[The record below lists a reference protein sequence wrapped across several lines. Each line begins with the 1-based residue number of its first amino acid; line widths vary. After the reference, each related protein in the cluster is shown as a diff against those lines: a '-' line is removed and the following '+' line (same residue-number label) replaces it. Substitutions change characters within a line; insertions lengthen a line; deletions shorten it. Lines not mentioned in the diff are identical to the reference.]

1 MKGKILFLVIIQFF
15 YLKAQQIILP
25 VNDNFELKVKVK
37 ISIHPSDSSKFIY
50 EYSIKN
56 MPTSGQPV
64 KYFKI
69 SNERELPWPPIV
81 DTVFSPIN
89 WKGIHNK
96 PSWLSKEISPNV
108 WAYLYPGDSLSGF
121 IFHDRKLPDIGY
133 WYSEGMDTIVFPQVI
148 NMDVEELEDSLQK
161 IYYNKTPFG
170 PGKYGHTVGPGPYPP
185 MKPIWPW
192 GHYPDSAFLHLRDR
206 LEKCK
211 EQGWVTQ
218 HAYDQIW
225 RLIGHALDALER
237 CRLEQSKRTLTRLM
251 ETLER
256 LKGQEKITE
265 EAFYILYYR
274 TKYVRDNLW
283 YKP

>member
-1 MKGKILFLVIIQFF
+1 
-15 YLKAQQIILP
+15 
-25 VNDNFELKVKVK
+25 
-37 ISIHPSDSSKFIY
+37 
-50 EYSIKN
+50 
-56 MPTSGQPV
+56 GQPIN
-64 KYFKI
+64 YFKVAH
-69 SNERELPWPPIV
+69 EPPWAPIV
-81 DTVFSPIN
+81 DTVIPPVN
-89 WKGIHNK
+89 WECIPEK
-96 PSWLSKEISPNV
+96 PCWLSKEISPNV
-108 WAYLYPGDSLSGF
+108 WADLYPGDSLSGF

-170 PGKYGHTVGPGPYPP
+170 PGKYGYTVGPGPYPP

-225 RLIGHALDALER
+225 RLIGHALNHLQQG
-237 CRLEQSKRTLTRLM
+237 RLEQSKRTLTRLM

-283 YKP
+283 CRGDKK